1 MNKNMVY
8 GANEATSLTD
18 KVADFTKGKNIHFGS
33 GAFEEQKVVAIATAA
48 ESDAKVRFVYDA
60 TGDSGMVFVGNQ
72 LASSKILDITTNKVA
87 KKHFN
92 PETGNYVESTTEKV
106 ATKVT
111 VTWFGSQEDPADNV
125 VKTKVWE
132 TVFDVIDTDTVKAM
146 IDKASADLNK
156 SVDDLKTKHEEDV
169 LRLDTSVNGIETL
182 LKSDVVSADTGSALT
197 VTPTSAD
204 ATGYKTYKVAVN
216 VDDAE
221 GSTIKVVDNKIKI
234 AKYAIKQVAADSME
248 KDADTNETKYASEYQ
263 LMMTDADGVT
273 KAVGDKINI
282 AKDFLVTKAHVCTFK
297 YVAENGAE
305 IKYNQQLQDQWGN
318 SPAVAYGDEVT
329 NENQLPWSK
338 NQDGTWEQARLGFGI
353 KYGHSYL
360 HLVINTK
367 PTNTKAARL
376 DDVYLD
382 FTEIFTT
389 FKGDDKFITVQNGV
403 VSLNIDAVS
412 TAVDAKLKITETF
425 GKLEAE
431 DTSIGT
437 RLDGLDTSISAIEK
451 AYVKDAS
458 LEAPKADNNQFNTLK
473 ITNHKVGDDGA
484 AKDEVVTVDVANEKY
499 YAGLNTAL
507 NTLTENDKHLSAL
520 LTWEEL

>member
-1 MNKNMVY
+1 MNKNRVY

-18 KVADFTKGKNIHFGS
+18 KVAPITGTNVHFGS
-33 GAFEEQKVVAIATAA
+33 GAFEEQKVVGFAA
-48 ESDAKVRFVYDA
+48 DGKIRFVYGA
-60 TGDSGMVFVGNQ
+60 NGGSGMVFVGNQ
-72 LASSKILDITTNKVA
+72 LVSSKILDITTNKVA
-87 KKHFN
+87 KKHFD
-92 PETGNYVESTTEKV
+92 PETGDYVESTTEKV

-111 VTWFGSQEDPADNV
+111 VTWFGTQEDPDDHLA
-125 VKTKVWE
+125 VKTKVWTTE
-132 TVFDVIDTDTVKAM
+132 FDIIDTDTVKAM

-156 SVDDLKTKHEEDV
+156 SINDLKAKHAEDTS
-169 LRLDTSVNGIETL
+169 RLDTSVSGIETL
-182 LKSDVVSADTGSALT
+182 LKSDVVSADAGSALT
-197 VTPTSAD
+197 VTPTAAD

-216 VDDAE
+216 VDND
-221 GSTIKVVDNKIKI
+221 TVKVVDNKLKVATYKI
-234 AKYAIKQVAADSME
+234 VKVADDAME
-248 KDADTNETKYASEYQ
+248 KDKTDGEKKYASEYQ
-263 LMMTDADGVT
+263 LMMTDADGNT

-297 YVAENGAE
+297 YAAENGAE

-367 PTNTKAARL
+367 PTDTKAARL

-389 FKGDDKFITVQNGV
+389 FKGDDEYINVENGV
-403 VSLNIDAVS
+403 VSLMKDAVV
-412 TAVDAKLKITETF
+412 TYV
-425 GKLEAE
+425 
-431 DTSIGT
+431 DTSLNIT
-437 RLDGLDTSISAIEK
+437 KKFNDLVAADSSIADRLTKLDTSVSTIERS
-451 AYVKDAS
+451 YVTDAS
-458 LEAPKADNNQFNTLK
+458 LVSPKSVDSSQFNTLK
-473 ITNHKVGDDGA
+473 ITNSKDGV
-484 AKDEVVTVDVANEKY
+484 ESVVTVDIANQTY
-499 YAGLNTAL
+499 YTGLNTAL
-507 NTLTENDKHLSAL
+507 NTLQENDKHLSAL

>member
-18 KVADFTKGKNIHFGS
+18 KVAPITGTNVHFGS
-33 GAFEEQKVVAIATAA
+33 GVFEEQKVVGIATAA
-48 ESDAKVRFVYDA
+48 ESDSKVRFVYGA
-60 TGDSGMVFVGNQ
+60 NGGSGMVFVGNQ
-72 LASSKILDITTNKVA
+72 LVSSKILDITTNEVA
-87 KKHFN
+87 KKHFD
-92 PETGNYVESTTEKV
+92 PETGNYVESVTEKV

-111 VTWFGSQEDPADNV
+111 VTWFGTQEDPDDHLI
-125 VKTKVWE
+125 VKTKVWT
-132 TVFDVIDTDTVKAM
+132 TVFDIIDTDTVKAM

-156 SVDDLKTKHEEDV
+156 SIDDLKAKHAEDTS
-169 LRLDTSVNGIETL
+169 RLDTSVNGIETL
-182 LKSDVVSADTGSALT
+182 LKSDVVSADAGSALT
-197 VTPTSAD
+197 VTPTAAD

-248 KDADTNETKYASEYQ
+248 KDANTNETKYASEYQ

-338 NQDGTWEQARLGFGI
+338 NQDGSWEQARLGFGI

-367 PTNTKAARL
+367 TDKKVVA
-376 DDVYLD
+376 DQDVYLD

-389 FKGDDKFITVQNGV
+389 FKSGDEFIKVENGV
-403 VSLNIDAVS
+403 VSLMKDAVV
-412 TAVDAKLKITETF
+412 TYV
-425 GKLEAE
+425 
-431 DTSIGT
+431 DTSLNIT
-437 RLDGLDTSISAIEK
+437 KNFNDLVAADSSIAERLTKLDTSVSTIEHS
-451 AYVKDAS
+451 YVMDAS
-458 LEAPKADNNQFNTLK
+458 LEAPKADSSQFNTLK
-473 ITNHKVGDDGA
+473 ITNRKDGV
-484 AKDEVVTVDVANEKY
+484 DSVVTVDIANQTY
-499 YAGLNTAL
+499 YDGLNTAL
-507 NTLTENDKHLSAL
+507 DTLQANDTYLKGL
-520 LTWEEL
+520 LTWESL